1 MELKT
6 GKLFGLTPALWITAM
21 LFALG
26 VAQAAESP
34 SVVVHFGKGN
44 AVVSNDEK
52 NKISQVFSQ
61 YSLDARARVFVLG
74 YTDSSG
80 GQKDNLVLS
89 RQRAQAVRRE
99 IVGAFGVD
107 AAIVTA
113 IGKGAQNPVAD
124 NRHADG
130 KVLNRRAEVYLVNA
144 RERSPKRVYG
154 VDDPYLGQI
163 QDLVRAADALIRQG
177 RLDQAIGRLQKA
189 HALGGDHYPDWQAAY
204 GIAGYYAHA
213 PMEKT
218 RAHLDRALQL
228 DPHNYTAREFLG
240 RVEARQKV
248 AAGEVSMQMGR
259 DAQTAI
265 AVTAIAQEQEYLR
278 LFGVEPL
285 ARRKRDNRALDIW
298 DCRDSNGRPLV
309 YYFDTT
315 GIHSWAF
322 VRQEAPPAVD
332 SPRIS
337 LTGPATPSPA
347 SVGVRP
353 VSFLTSAPTGGSEK
367 IWESAVFK

>member
-6 GKLFGLTPALWITAM
+6 GKLSGLIPALWIAAM

-26 VAQAAESP
+26 VAQAAENP

-52 NKISQVFSQ
+52 SKISQVFSQ

-80 GQKDNLVLS
+80 GKKDNRVLS

-99 IVGAFGVD
+99 IVTACGVD
-107 AAIVTA
+107 AAIVMA

-124 NRHADG
+124 NRRAEG
-130 KVLNRRAEVYLVNA
+130 QALNRRAEIYLVNA

-154 VDDPYLGQI
+154 ADDPYLGQI
-163 QDLVRAADALIRQG
+163 QDLVRAADTLIRQG
-177 RLDQAIGRLQKA
+177 RLDQAIGRLQEA

-228 DPHNYTAREFLG
+228 DPRNDNAREFLG

-259 DAQTAI
+259 DAQNAI
-265 AVTAIAQEQEYLR
+265 AVTAIAQEHEYLR

-285 ARRKRDNRALDIW
+285 ARRKRDNQALDIW
-298 DCRDSNGRPLV
+298 DCRDSYGRPVV

-322 VRQEAPPAVD
+322 DRQEEPSAD
-332 SPRIS
+332 DNRQIS
-337 LTGPATPSPA
+337 HTGPAPLSPA
-347 SVGVRP
+347 PTGMRP
-353 VSFLTSAPTGGSEK
+353 VSFPTSASAGGPGT
-367 IWESAVFK
+367 IWGSAVFK